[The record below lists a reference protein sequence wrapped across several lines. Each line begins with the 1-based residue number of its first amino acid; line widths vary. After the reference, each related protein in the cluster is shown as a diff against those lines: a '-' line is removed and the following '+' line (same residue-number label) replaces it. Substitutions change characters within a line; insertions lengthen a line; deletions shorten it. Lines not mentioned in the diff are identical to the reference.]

1 MKNFLKLI
9 GVIWG
14 IIVILGI
21 IFFSIDYNRVKNQE
35 KPIFCI
41 QNPAGIMLDGG
52 TIEYFGL
59 GYKVI
64 DFHTLAGY
72 DDIKIGTWFMDY
84 DDFDE
89 EMKEYEEKHEKEMKK
104 DEFSFNG
111 TITQVEEN
119 LFFVVP
125 DENEEIRKSSDL
137 IMVGK
142 LKIDTDTCSG
152 YTLSACPANGT
163 CSRCPTNSSKL
174 RLVSCASPYRVN
186 DNRTAC
192 RQATCADYGY
202 KDVPATNEVCSYVNV
217 PISSTLSKLCVENC
231 EQKVTCSQLH
241 RTYLSALPFK
251 QLCLK
256 LSIKY
261 SDLQSLIC
269 YSDCQDY
276 SSVLMNFPLNCSSK
290 PAHVSNFEKN
300 SACAGTLIRKVWP
313 TLPSKGT
320 ITSQS
325 DAINCGSNYCRI
337 RACEDGYKISSNSK
351 KCLSDTCPSGYYKE
365 CETGTQ
371 GDPQYTEYG
380 TACYRCKAPG
390 SRCVELGYNNSIQWR
405 AKKPNDGQDYELV
418 QTATCPY
425 ASNYWMGYWN
435 PTTCK
440 SPKPGYYLYSD
451 KTCSSSRVT
460 QKTVIGII
468 FSDPSITSRRLAVDL
483 KSSNEKWNVGS
494 TWIDTSRADEW
505 SNVATS
511 AFWIDNLADHASPL
525 EVDNGKANT
534 KIIYKYCKGLGASC
548 PAAEVAYE
556 YKTAG
561 TSAGDWYLPS
571 TGELKWLFDNKTAV
585 NKSLLSIGSS
595 SLYETCYIWSSE
607 ERLLSEAWAWYEQD
621 KTFVSTY
628 KGNIYCSYAVLDL
641 DQIGKEPSCSLKTC
655 PGYTLTSCPENGI
668 CTPCSVQN
676 SQCSQTVKFK
686 LDSCEDGYT
695 VSGNTCVKS
704 TSCTTKTCQRGLTT
718 KPTHATS
725 YTTCV
730 PVHEDCSMGVATYTA
745 TACEAGYTLYF
756 GRCVADCSTYTL
768 SSCPSNASCS
778 SCLSGLTS
786 KYKIDSCNSG
796 YTISSDGSSCIF
808 VQIGSSY
815 DTCVANC
822 KKNNPGS
829 LKCETEC
836 KQIAVEGGTIGGT
849 IKPGFG
855 L

>member
-1 MKNFLKLI
+1 MRLWSKLCLVALASIFTISATQAQSSKNNFSLEIPPVEGYQLAKAQFLPDLE
-9 GVIWG
+9 GSEWG
-14 IIVILGI
+14 
-21 IFFSIDYNRVKNQE
+21 YN
-35 KPIFCI
+35 
-41 QNPAGIMLDGG
+41 
-52 TIEYFGL
+52 T
-59 GYKVI
+59 
-64 DFHTLAGY
+64 
-72 DDIKIGTWFMDY
+72 
-84 DDFDE
+84 
-89 EMKEYEEKHEKEMKK
+89 HEL
-104 DEFSFNG
+104 SG
-111 TITQVEEN
+111 
-119 LFFVVP
+119 
-125 DENEEIRKSSDL
+125 
-137 IMVGK
+137 GK
-142 LKIDTDTCSG
+142 LKIDTDSCSG

-276 SSVLMNFPLNCSSK
+276 SRALMNFPLNCSSK
-290 PAHVSNFEKN
+290 PAHVSNFEKD

-337 RACEDGYKISSNSK
+337 RACEDGYKISSNGK

-425 ASNYWMGYWN
+425 ASNYWMGYWS

-440 SPKPGYYLYSD
+440 SPKRGSYLYSD
-451 KTCSSSRVT
+451 RTCCT
-460 QKTVIGII
+460 QLISAKTVIGVI
-468 FSDPSITSRRLAVDL
+468 FTDPSITNRRVAVAL
-483 KSSNEKWNVGS
+483 KPGGS

-505 SNVATS
+505 SNVATG
-511 AFWIDNLADHASPL
+511 AFGIPNLTDHASPL
-525 EVDNGKANT
+525 EVENGKANT

-548 PAAEVAYE
+548 PAAESAYE

-571 TGELKWLFDNKTAV
+571 TVELEWLFADKATMD
-585 NKSLLSIGSS
+585 KSLLGAGGHD
-595 SLYETCYIWSSE
+595 LYGACNIWSSE
-607 ERLLSEAWAWYEQD
+607 ERFLAEAWTWLD
-621 KTFVSTY
+621 SKKTFENTF
-628 KGNIYCSYAVLDL
+628 KGNIHCSHIILDL
-641 DQIGKEPSCSLKTC
+641 DQIGKEPSCTMSVCSALL
-655 PGYTLTSCPENGI
+655 YSLTSCPEHGN
-668 CTPCSVQN
+668 CTPCSNQN

-695 VSGNTCVKS
+695 KSGNSCV
-704 TSCTTKTCQRGLTT
+704 
-718 KPTHATS
+718 
-725 YTTCV
+725 
-730 PVHEDCSMGVATYTA
+730 
-745 TACEAGYTLYF
+745 
-756 GRCVADCSTYTL
+756 
-768 SSCPSNASCS
+768 ASCS
-778 SCLSGLTS
+778 LTS
-786 KYKIDSCNSG
+786 EFLQCVTRYKLTACPDHATCSSCSATSTTCEQIKRFKIDSCNAG
-796 YTISSDGSSCIF
+796 YTLSSDGTSCEYLPSISCPPENCAGYPYTTIPGSTQH
-808 VQIGSSY
+808 VSSY
-815 DTCVANC
+815 KSCTIKNSDCSTGATKYAATACTIGYKPSFGSCV
-822 KKNNPGS
+822 KDS
-829 LKCETEC
+829 
-836 KQIAVEGGTIGGT
+836 GGTQIT
-849 IKPGFG
+849 IPTYPGLG

>member
-1 MKNFLKLI
+1 MSIRKLAKL
-9 GVIWG
+9 GLFTLVLSA
-14 IIVILGI
+14 LGI
-21 IFFSIDYNRVKNQE
+21 VHSAQCSDVQSSFNEAKFSIEVPSVPTYKTAALKFLPDFEDSDIGYN
-35 KPIFCI
+35 
-41 QNPAGIMLDGG
+41 
-52 TIEYFGL
+52 T
-59 GYKVI
+59 
-64 DFHTLAGY
+64 H
-72 DDIKIGTWFMDY
+72 
-84 DDFDE
+84 
-89 EMKEYEEKHEKEMKK
+89 
-104 DEFSFNG
+104 
-111 TITQVEEN
+111 
-119 LFFVVP
+119 
-125 DENEEIRKSSDL
+125 DL
-137 IMVGK
+137 SGGK
-142 LKIDTDTCSG
+142 LKIDTDACSG
-152 YTLSACPANGT
+152 YTLSTCPANGT

-276 SSVLMNFPLNCSSK
+276 SRALMNFPLNCSSK
-290 PAHVSNFEKN
+290 PAHVSNFEKD

-371 GDPQYTEYG
+371 GDPQYTESG

-451 KTCSSSRVT
+451 LTCSNQLISA
-460 QKTVIGII
+460 KTVIGII
-468 FSDPSITSRRLAVDL
+468 FSDPSVTSRRLAVNL
-483 KSSNEKWNVGS
+483 KSSNEEWKDVGS

-511 AFWIDNLADHASPL
+511 AFWIDNLTDHASPL

-534 KIIYKYCKGLGASC
+534 KVIYTYCKGLGASC

-556 YKTAG
+556 YSTAG

-585 NKSLLSIGSS
+585 NKSLSSIGSS

-607 ERLLSEAWAWYEQD
+607 ERLQSEAWVWYEQD

-641 DQIGKEPSCSLKTC
+641 DQIGKEPSCSMVFFLRSQY
-655 PGYTLTSCPENGI
+655 PLTSCPAHGK
-668 CTPCSVQN
+668 CTPVADQSTNCT
-676 SQCSQTVKFK
+676 QTVRFK

-695 VSGNTCVKS
+695 KSGNSCV
-704 TSCTTKTCQRGLTT
+704 
-718 KPTHATS
+718 
-725 YTTCV
+725 
-730 PVHEDCSMGVATYTA
+730 
-745 TACEAGYTLYF
+745 
-756 GRCVADCSTYTL
+756 
-768 SSCPSNASCS
+768 ASCS
-778 SCLSGLTS
+778 LTS
-786 KYKIDSCNSG
+786 EFLQCVNRYKLTACPDHATCSSCSATSTTCEQIKRFKIDSCNAG
-796 YTISSDGSSCIF
+796 YTLSSDGTSCEYLPSI
-808 VQIGSSY
+808 S
-815 DTCVANC
+815 CPPENC
-822 KKNNPGS
+822 AGYPYTTIPGS
-829 LKCETEC
+829 TQHVRSYKSCTIKNSDC
-836 KQIAVEGGTIGGT
+836 STGATKYAATACTIGYKPSFGSCVKDSGGTQIT
-849 IKPGFG
+849 IPTYPGLG